1 MHETMQGSPLPPA
14 ATLPRLRLRHYRP
27 RRGWGSAAFDTLNV
41 TVLTLLCFIT
51 FYPFYYVLIASL
63 SEPVA
68 LAAHQGLMLLPQ
80 GLSFEAFGRVWQN
93 PMVRSGFANTL
104 FIVVGGTAL
113 NLVLTCCGA
122 YALSRRRLMLEKP
135 VMLMIIFTMFFTGGL
150 VPNYLLV
157 RDLGLL
163 DSRWA
168 VILPFAVSAWNL
180 IILRSAFN
188 AVPKDYEEAARIDG
202 AGDLTILTQVYVPLC
217 MPTLAVVAMF
227 YAVAHW
233 NGYFYSMIYLSDRE
247 LFPLQLVLREIL
259 VSSST
264 DSMMT
269 GEAAGREALSTTIKY
284 ATVIVATLPVLA
296 VYPFLQ
302 RFFAKGVLVGG
313 IKE

>member
-1 MHETMQGSPLPPA
+1 MRIDTMSDTALSGPI
-14 ATLPRLRLRHYRP
+14 RWYRP
-27 RRGWGSAAFDTLNV
+27 RAGWPGAAFDACNIAL
-41 TVLTLLCFIT
+41 LCLLCFVT

-63 SEPVA
+63 SDPVA
-68 LAAHQGLMLLPQ
+68 LVSYRGLLLWPR
-80 GLSFEAFGRVWQN
+80 GFSLEAFARVWQN
-93 PMVRSGFANTL
+93 PMVRSGFFNTL
-104 FIVVGGTAL
+104 LIVGGGTAL
-113 NLVLTCCGA
+113 NMVLTCCGA
-122 YALSRRRLMLEKP
+122 YALSRQRLLLEKP
-135 VMLMIIFTMFFTGGL
+135 LLLLIIGTMFFSGGL

-202 AGDLTILTQVYVPLC
+202 AGDFTILTQVYIPLC
-217 MPTLAVVAMF
+217 MPTLAVVGLF
-227 YAVAHW
+227 YAVSHW

-259 VSSST
+259 VSGST

-269 GEAAGREALSTTIKY
+269 GEAAGREAISTTIKY

-296 VYPFLQ
+296 IYPFLQ
-302 RFFAKGVLVGG
+302 RFFVKGVLVGG

>member
-1 MHETMQGSPLPPA
+1 MNQSAAMAMPLPPRFA
-14 ATLPRLRLRHYRP
+14 PRN
-27 RRGWGSAAFDTLNV
+27 GWGAALFDVANIG
-41 TVLTLLCFIT
+41 LLLGLCAIT

-63 SEPVA
+63 SDPLQ
-68 LAAHQGLMLLPQ
+68 LAAHRGLMLLPQ
-80 GLSFEAFGRVWQN
+80 GLSLAAFERVWDN
-93 PMVRSGFANTL
+93 PMVRSGFFNTML
-104 FIVVGGTAL
+104 IVVGGTAL
-113 NLVLTCCGA
+113 NLVLTALGA
-122 YALSRRRLMLEKP
+122 YALSRNRLMLERP
-135 VMLMIIFTMFFTGGL
+135 LLLLIIFTMFFSGGL

-168 VILPFAVSAWNL
+168 VVLPFAVSAWNL

-202 AGDLTILTQVYVPLC
+202 AGDLTILLQVYVPLC
-217 MPTLAVVAMF
+217 LPTLAVVGLF
-227 YAVAHW
+227 YGVSHW

-247 LFPLQLVLREIL
+247 LFPIQLVLREIL
-259 VSSST
+259 VAGST

-269 GEAAGREALSTTIKY
+269 GEAAGREALSNTIKY

-302 RFFAKGVLVGG
+302 RYFVKGVLVGG